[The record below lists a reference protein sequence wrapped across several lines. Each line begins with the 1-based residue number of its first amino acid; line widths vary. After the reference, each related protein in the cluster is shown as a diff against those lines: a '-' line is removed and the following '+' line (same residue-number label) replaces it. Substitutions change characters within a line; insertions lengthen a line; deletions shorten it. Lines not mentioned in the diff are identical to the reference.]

1 MLLYAELSEQ
11 VIGAIIEVH
20 RVLGPGLLESAYEEC
35 LCHELSRR
43 GITFVRQQMLPLD
56 YKGKHLDCGYR
67 LDIVVENK
75 IVLELKAVD
84 ELHPIHEAQVLTYLK
99 LSGYRVG
106 LLINFN
112 TTRVTS
118 TMKRIVH

>member
-11 VIGAIIEVH
+11 VIAAIIEVH
-20 RVLGPGLLESAYEEC
+20 GVLGPGLLESAYEEC
-35 LCHELSRR
+35 LCYELALR
-43 GITFVRQQMLPLD
+43 GIRFTRQQLLPLD

-67 LDIVVENK
+67 LDIVVEDK

-112 TTRVTS
+112 STRVTS